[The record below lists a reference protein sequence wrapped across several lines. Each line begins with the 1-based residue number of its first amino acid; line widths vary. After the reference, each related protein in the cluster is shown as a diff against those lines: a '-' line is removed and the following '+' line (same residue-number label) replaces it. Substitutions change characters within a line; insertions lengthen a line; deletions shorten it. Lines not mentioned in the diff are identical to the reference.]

1 MDVLLK
7 VIAPCALE
15 GAPCASFSWEP
26 IASVRLAPHETKLTY
41 KPNPCGIVKWI
52 ISKALEVDEIFNNH
66 SKGALPIALGL
77 VWISKWE
84 GKGREKAGRQRQD
97 DIWEHDL
104 FDDNRPHI
112 QRKLGGGDL
121 RLKLQRKNSQQDTR
135 GGGVRDLRDLLSGS
149 MHLQQVKKDVA
160 KPKPTLDAPKP
171 TRRNVVAE
179 SPVADVK
186 KVPSA
191 PSNKKP
197 LQKAD
202 ASVDGFLQSLGLEK
216 YQITF
221 QAEEVDMTALE
232 HMTDEDLKAMGIP
245 MRFFVLYAISSTSYS
260 SSVSLIE
267 HYEDRKKDLYMV
279 FIYLENMYAEIP
291 EKYYGC
297 RRPKGMFQY

>member
-1 MDVLLK
+1 MYADR
-7 VIAPCALE
+7 IE
-15 GAPCASFSWEP
+15 GDSKST
-26 IASVRLAPHETKLTY
+26 IRDRLNGNSSSNSLTRRSVT
-41 KPNPCGIVKWI
+41 
-52 ISKALEVDEIFNNH
+52 
-66 SKGALPIALGL
+66 
-77 VWISKWE
+77 
-84 GKGREKAGRQRQD
+84 GKRQRQD
-97 DIWEHDL
+97 DKWEHDL

-121 RLKLQRKNSQQDTR
+121 RLKLQRKNNQQDTR

-149 MHLQQVKKDVA
+149 MHLQQVKKDVP

-186 KVPSA
+186 KVSSA
-191 PSNKKP
+191 PVNKKP

-245 MRFFVLYAISSTSYS
+245 MGP
-260 SSVSLIE
+260 
-267 HYEDRKKDLYMV
+267 RKKIILA
-279 FIYLENMYAEIP
+279 LNSR
-291 EKYYGC
+291 G
-297 RRPKGMFQY
+297 

>member
-1 MDVLLK
+1 MYADRIEGDSKSTIRDRLNANSSTNSITRHSVTGK
-7 VIAPCALE
+7 R

-66 SKGALPIALGL
+66 SKGALPIVLGI
-77 VWISKWE
+77 VWISKWK
-84 GKGREKAGRQRQD
+84 GKGGKKTLGLTLSIALE
-97 DIWEHDL
+97 E
-104 FDDNRPHI
+104 
-112 QRKLGGGDL
+112 RKLGGGDL

-245 MRFFVLYAISSTSYS
+245 MVWCFTSVLFCCSGPIAGLCY
-260 SSVSLIE
+260 LI
-267 HYEDRKKDLYMV
+267 
-279 FIYLENMYAEIP
+279 
-291 EKYYGC
+291 
-297 RRPKGMFQY
+297 